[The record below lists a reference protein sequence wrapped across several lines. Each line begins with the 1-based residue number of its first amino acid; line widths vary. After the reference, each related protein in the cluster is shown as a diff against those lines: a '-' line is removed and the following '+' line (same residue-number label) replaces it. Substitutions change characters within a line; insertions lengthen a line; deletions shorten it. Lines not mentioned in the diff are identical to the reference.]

1 MNKNLKLS
9 NTSQNDLESVC
20 IVIRSVPAKFGLPRM
35 FRSAVDE
42 SINLEHG
49 DIVVLAV
56 FECWEASTLFS
67 KIDITVS

>member
-1 MNKNLKLS
+1 MVKV
-9 NTSQNDLESVC
+9 LERARAMTVEREFWSL
-20 IVIRSVPAKFGLPRM
+20 RYFS
-35 FRSAVDE
+35 VDE

-56 FECWEASTLFS
+56 FECWEASRRFY

>member
-1 MNKNLKLS
+1 MYVIAVRVRCATSPKSRQKLVPSYRQYLKFL
-9 NTSQNDLESVC
+9 L
-20 IVIRSVPAKFGLPRM
+20 VP
-35 FRSAVDE
+35 VDE

>member
-1 MNKNLKLS
+1 MTRVHFFNVTSHRFCFARYINKAS
-9 NTSQNDLESVC
+9 
-20 IVIRSVPAKFGLPRM
+20 F
-35 FRSAVDE
+35 FRTGHVENAVDE

-67 KIDITVS
+67 KMDIAES

>member
-1 MNKNLKLS
+1 MVRAHLR
-9 NTSQNDLESVC
+9 E
-20 IVIRSVPAKFGLPRM
+20 IRVFENIFAPRKSIKFASLVD
-35 FRSAVDE
+35 AVDE